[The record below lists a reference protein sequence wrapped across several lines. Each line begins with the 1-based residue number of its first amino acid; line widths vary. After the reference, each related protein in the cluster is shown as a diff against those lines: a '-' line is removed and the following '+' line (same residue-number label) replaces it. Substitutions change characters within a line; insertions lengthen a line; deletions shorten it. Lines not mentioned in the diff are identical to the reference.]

1 MDVSIDL
8 EQDRRYRVFAHVG
21 NCLSED
27 GITVTAHVLREG
39 SLIFSFYTR
48 QDAVTFFRHL
58 LAGAEEATASEEDEE
73 IPGRCLIAEDVTLP
87 FVARATRKG

>member
-27 GITVTAHVLREG
+27 GITVTAH
-39 SLIFSFYTR
+39 
-48 QDAVTFFRHL
+48 VTFFRHL